1 MALRHG
7 IPALIIL
14 LSGCS
19 TIHADSSYSSWEPP
33 VRATREQKQ
42 RIGSG
47 ESAYSVLNEGSP
59 SIGGTLD
66 WSRLWDR

>member
-1 MALRHG
+1 M
-7 IPALIIL
+7 
-14 LSGCS
+14 
-19 TIHADSSYSSWEPP
+19 
-33 VRATREQKQ
+33 RATREQKQ